1 MRKGIRLHR
10 FIAQCGVCSRR
21 KAEQM
26 ISEGRVEVN
35 GETVARP
42 GTVVS
47 EVDEVRVD
55 DRPLRPQPHV
65 YIVMHKPRG
74 CLTTMKD
81 EFGRQTVADLLP
93 DVGVAVKPVG
103 RLDKDTDGVLLFTND
118 GELASRLT
126 HPRYSIEKEYEA
138 TVTGEPGERALGR
151 LRRGVTVEGQRTRPA
166 QVDVLSASDR
176 GAKLRIVLKE
186 GRKRQIRLMCEAVGH
201 PVKRLRRV
209 RFGPLGLKGLRPG
222 ECRVLGK
229 TQVRALKCLAGM
241 SYSLPK

>member
-21 KAEQM
+21 KAEEL

-47 EVDEVRVD
+47 QADEVRVD
-55 DRPLRPQPHV
+55 GRPLRSQPHV

-103 RLDKDTDGVLLFTND
+103 RLDKDTDGILLFTND
-118 GELASRLT
+118 GELAARLT
-126 HPRYSIEKEYEA
+126 HPRYSVEKEYEA
-138 TVTGEPGERALGR
+138 TVSGVPGEQALGR
-151 LRRGVTVEGQRTRPA
+151 LRKGVTAEGRRTRPA
-166 QVDVLSASDR
+166 QVDVLSAR
-176 GAKLRIVLKE
+176 EKGAKLRIVLKE

-209 RFGPLGLKGLRPG
+209 RFGPLSLKGIRPG
-222 ECRVLGK
+222 ECRVLGES
-229 TQVRALKCLAGM
+229 QVRTLKCLAGL
-241 SYSLPK
+241 S